1 MKLYSGPLSMFGAKA
16 EIAAHEK
23 GIAVEL
29 VMVPF
34 EMATLYSPK
43 HPEVARI
50 NPKRQVP
57 VLVDGDLEIF
67 DSTQI
72 FEHFETIR
80 PEPALWPADL
90 KARARARLLE
100 HKSDEIY
107 FPPIVRLM
115 GLQNTPDDPA
125 AVEARAAAMAFNDE
139 MERTIG
145 GQEWLAGSYSYADIA
160 FYMAQLFGA
169 RMTAPMDE
177 RHPRLRAWRDRVSA
191 RPAVAK
197 VAGAMGR
204 YLASQGR
211 KLPPFLAKLSG

>member
-43 HPEVARI
+43 HPEVLRI

-57 VLVDGDLEIF
+57 VLIDGDLEIF

-72 FEHFETIR
+72 FEYFETIR
-80 PEPALWPADL
+80 PEPALWPAEAR
-90 KARARARLLE
+90 ARARARLIE
-100 HKSDEIY
+100 HKSDEVY

-125 AVEARAAAMAFNDE
+125 AVEARTTPMAFYDE
-139 MERTIG
+139 MERLIG
-145 GQEWLAGSYSYADIA
+145 EQEWLAGSYSYADIA

-177 RHPRLRAWRDRVSA
+177 RHPRLQAWRDRMSA

-204 YLASQGR
+204 YLLSQGR